1 MIKKEYQELVNL
13 YNIWISD
20 GKKYLTNILGYA
32 EYLLTGKSGEFS
44 ENQRQAIKEIHH
56 NGMFVFDC
64 WHSNFMKIHHPKREG
79 MEDIDAE
86 EKLEVSEHPS
96 KFIDMF
102 LNAKDKAISNLI
114 QTIEIVESLLE
125 NGDKLTQV
133 QVDFIEKIRK
143 DARKEMDCWIYPA
156 DFLNLRFGLEEAKF
170 SAGSLSQIV
179 EESLE
184 KLNGNFSDKIDFQ
197 IPDDLPEITRNQWL
211 DTVFEI
217 IFKHLQW
224 EDYGTETSPII
235 VNAVQE
241 AEKVVVR
248 IQSTQPIP
256 ENVFDDPSH
265 LFCCEMGYA
274 VIEFI
279 IKQHS
284 SQLVVSSLDPGLEF
298 KFKLSVWKK

>member
-32 EYLLTGKSGEFS
+32 EFLLTGKSGELS

-79 MEDIDAE
+79 LEDIDAE
-86 EKLEVSEHPS
+86 EKLEVKEHPN
-96 KFIDMF
+96 KFIEMF
-102 LNAKDKAISNLI
+102 LNAKDRAISNLI

-125 NGDKLTQV
+125 DGDELTQV
-133 QVDFIEKIRK
+133 QIDFIEKIRK

-156 DFLNLRFGLEEAKF
+156 DFLKLRFGLEEAKF
-170 SAGSLSQIV
+170 SAGDLSQIV

-184 KLNGNFSDKIDFQ
+184 TLIGTFSDKMDIQ
-197 IPDDLPEITRNQWL
+197 ISHDLPEITRNQWL
-211 DTVFEI
+211 RKVFEI
-217 IFKHLQW
+217 IFKHLRW
-224 EDYGTETSPII
+224 GEYGTETSPII
-235 VNAVQE
+235 VTAAQE
-241 AEKVVVR
+241 TEKVVVK
-248 IQSTQPIP
+248 IQSNQPIP
-256 ENVFDDPSH
+256 EDVSDDPSN

-274 VIEFI
+274 VIDFI

-284 SQLVVSSLDPGLEF
+284 SQLLVSPLEPGLEF
-298 KFKLSVWKK
+298 KFELSVWKK